1 MRTIFLDTGKSGST
15 RNPGPLSNQTAGA
28 CTKRKVQYLFFITIL
43 FLFSITTAGAALQW
57 YEYEEGMIAAGS
69 MEKPVI
75 LDFYADWCG
84 PCIAMEEG
92 TYPDPKVISELS
104 DFVAIKVD
112 TQKRIDIETKYG
124 IAYYPTVV
132 FLDRKGR
139 EVSRHIG
146 YLGPEEMVREIKLSR
161 EKLPKESPGLNV
173 LYAIAALLLLVRKLT
188 WRTS

>member
-1 MRTIFLDTGKSGST
+1 MKLILI
-15 RNPGPLSNQTAGA
+15 A
-28 CTKRKVQYLFFITIL
+28 IL
-43 FLFSITTAGAALQW
+43 FLSSATIADATMQW
-57 YEYEEGMIAAGS
+57 YEYEEGMVAAGT

-84 PCIAMEEG
+84 PCVAMEEG
-92 TYPDPKVISELS
+92 TYPDPRVISELA

-132 FLDRKGR
+132 FLDRKGK

-146 YLGPEEMVREIKLSR
+146 YLGPEEMIGEIKLSR
-161 EKLPKESPGLNV
+161 EKLPKESQGFEPVYILLV
-173 LYAIAALLLLVRKLT
+173 FLLLRKLNG
-188 WRTS
+188 RTS